1 MQKNTASQK
10 FIVFAFNTTTNLPV
24 TGDAANITATIS
36 KEFAADVSTNDVNP
50 TETQGGFYAF
60 DATQAET
67 NANDIQIFPSSVT
80 SNIQVI
86 SVPGLITTTPVSFG
100 DDIIQTADN
109 DVKISALN
117 DFNPATDTVA
127 NVTLVATTTTNT
139 DMRGTNSANTV
150 VPPSVAQFN
159 ARTIPSADYFVVT
172 DYTAPDNAS
181 ITSILA
187 DTNELQLNQGD
198 WLTATGFSTTEPDN
212 AGIAANGSDIAAL
225 NDISVAQILS
235 GGDIDTYS
243 LEESLKLMLAA
254 NVGILSGAATNS
266 ILIQAADGSKTRLTA
281 SVDVDGN
288 RTAVTKDATG

>member
-50 TETQGGFYAF
+50 TETQGGFYVF

-100 DDIIQTADN
+100 DDVIQTADN
-109 DVKISALN
+109 DVKISLI
-117 DFNPATDTVA
+117 P
-127 NVTLVATTTTNT
+127 TTP
-139 DMRGTNSANTV
+139 MRGTDSANTV

>member
-281 SVDVDGN
+281 SVDVNGN